1 MRMKHRIHKR
11 QLNYICKI
19 ENMHWDRWVKKILHN
34 HVTKNFY
41 PKYKDLYK
49 IEQPIKVKR
58 NEFTQTVKR
67 RTEQEAND
75 YYQQEAKEI
84 KKLRDLNKHKRN
96 IKREYYIGEL
106 NWKDAR
112 TIFKIRT
119 RMTKI
124 EANFK
129 GTSEELICKRCYAE
143 EDSEKYLI
151 DECPMIERKH
161 SSKFEDLLNSASA
174 QNMRDIA
181 KLEREYTNNT

>member
-1 MRMKHRIHKR
+1 M
-11 QLNYICKI
+11 
-19 ENMHWDRWVKKILHN
+19 DRWVKKILHN
-34 HVTKNFY
+34 PITKNFY
-41 PKYKDLYK
+41 PKYKDLIEMYK

-67 RTEQEAND
+67 KTEQESND

-84 KKLRDLNKHKRN
+84 KKLRDLNKYKRN
-96 IKREYYIGEL
+96 IKRENYIGEL

-124 EANFK
+124 AANFK
-129 GTSEELICKRCYAE
+129 GTSDELICKRCYAE
-143 EDSEKYLI
+143 EDSEKHLI

-161 SSKFEDLLNSASA
+161 SSKLEDLLNNSASD
-174 QNMRDIA
+174 QNMREITMLVRKYMND
-181 KLEREYTNNT
+181 T